1 MITDIAEAWDSIAD
15 TLEMI
20 GGMPEAGIGDVLL
33 CGEPFLPNSVEGMRM
48 IIACMF
54 LDGVILQA
62 TMNVMVGQ
70 SAAADKSIVPYVHKP
85 RIRLARRLARESRRG
100 QEKNT

>member
-1 MITDIAEAWDSIAD
+1 MGVYPYAMYQAIRAIGTDWV
-15 TLEMI
+15 TLSS
-20 GGMPEAGIGDVLL
+20 D
-33 CGEPFLPNSVEGMRM
+33 CGEPLFPNSVEGMRM

-100 QEKNT
+100 QEKNNGHT